1 MVTMQSV
8 PMSAVTNQRLSA
20 LTAEQVIG
28 LLWEVC
34 VCVCGGGGV
43 GVCVWVCVWGCGCV
57 CVGVCVWVW
66 VCVCVWVWVWV
77 CVGVGVCVCVCVC
90 VHGRNSQLE
99 LCSPAHPS
107 FFSLH
112 VPAVGTVCLWYS
124 HRALQCGC
132 RNRRSSGKRRG
143 IGGT

>member
-34 VCVCGGGGV
+34 VWVGG
-43 GVCVWVCVWGCGCV
+43 
-57 CVGVCVWVW
+57 
-66 VCVCVWVWVWV
+66 
-77 CVGVGVCVCVCVC
+77 CVCVC

-124 HRALQCGC
+124 RRALQCGC

-143 IGGT
+143 IGGTWAVLSVSRSKCQRNIPFCFLLTHCTQGVRNWIQMTMSVTVY